1 MTNYF
6 FDQRFLHG
14 GDYNPDQWLDYPE
27 ILKKDLAYMQKA
39 HVNTVTLGVF
49 AWSALEPTE
58 GVYQFD
64 WLDEQFDAI
73 HAMGGNVILATP
85 SGGRPQWLSQKYPEV
100 QKPRSIESCVV
111 DEFLGQ
117 SLFRLGT
124 SLATITFRRT

>member
-100 QKPRSIESCVV
+100 N
-111 DEFLGQ
+111 
-117 SLFRLGT
+117 
-124 SLATITFRRT
+124 RTNA